1 MRSDT
6 LISPPAPSVAAAV
19 SVAVPP
25 AARPHVP
32 SLDGLRGLAVLVVV
46 GVHARVPGTEL
57 GFLGVD
63 LFFVLSGFL
72 ITTLLAREVD
82 RTGRINLPR
91 FWGRRF
97 LRLGPAY
104 GLYVGALSVAFLA
117 GVGWRRPSGGW
128 TPPGYLGSLWGYYSN
143 YLPAG
148 GIWEHQWLSMHLWS
162 LAVEEQ
168 YYLIWPLLCA
178 AALPRR
184 LGEPLA
190 WLLVAAVLVCRH
202 LSPGDLLMTHL
213 DTRGVGIILGS
224 AVALSTA
231 ARGRPR
237 LARALGSGRLRWWV
251 AALVLVAILSL
262 RSAAIAGKI
271 DMLFLARTAIP
282 RWT

>member
-1 MRSDT
+1 MRSD
-6 LISPPAPSVAAAV
+6 V

-117 GVGWRRPSGGW
+117 GVGWQRPWGGW

-190 WLLVAAVLVCRH
+190 
-202 LSPGDLLMTHL
+202 
-213 DTRGVGIILGS
+213 
-224 AVALSTA
+224 
-231 ARGRPR
+231 
-237 LARALGSGRLRWWV
+237 
-251 AALVLVAILSL
+251 
-262 RSAAIAGKI
+262 
-271 DMLFLARTAIP
+271 
-282 RWT
+282 